1 MKLMWNGSA
10 LAMADGSGN
19 GSVAERQQPSSAR
32 SRRLL
37 PVLGA
42 AWLLFA
48 AGTAA
53 YLLHLEFYANAAKQ
67 LWCPAAGG
75 CRGLVRAPDSVPGI
89 VLAVVAVAV
98 FAALFVV
105 PHRGWLR
112 VARIAMLAA
121 LIAASWGA
129 EALLFTPFFFWH

>member
-10 LAMADGSGN
+10 LAMADDSGN
-19 GSVAERQQPSSAR
+19 GALAGRRPSSSAR
-32 SRRLL
+32 SWPL

-42 AWLLFA
+42 VWLLFI

-53 YLLHLEFYANAAKQ
+53 YLLHLEFYANTAKQ
-67 LWCPAAGG
+67 LWCSAAGG
-75 CRGLVRAPDSVPGI
+75 CTGLVRAPDSVLGV
-89 VLAVVAVAV
+89 VLAVVAVAAL
-98 FAALFVV
+98 AALIAT

-112 VARIAMLAA
+112 VARLALLIA
-121 LIAASWGA
+121 LIAASWAA